1 MSKPITV
8 KEEREMLLLDPDP
21 DKTKLEAA
29 LEDNALYSINID
41 AFFKG
46 EIIRSDQSFMMK
58 LESLFHGVRV
68 RSAKVT
74 RIGDRTEYQAVVD
87 KDAFLSLIRHNSY
100 GVFRGDYRLE
110 ITDFCVNEGDIIVT
124 PESPLKLAPAKKEV
138 DGLDQELTITMRRGK
153 EPTDRPA
160 PGMQTFNLM
169 TDPNEVF
176 RILEHFELEGKVTRC
191 TKATPQRPTL
201 QIRLTDS
208 VEKLFTEEY
217 HKEPCLVYNPSPQ
230 SVATGA
236 TQLWAH
242 MHISS
247 QNLPKRVVIEGIDG
261 LVDLEEVKHRLSYQG
276 EVISD
281 LEKMVWKDPQMR
293 FTNVANG
300 DICVFMKIR
309 VEFNYLLF
317 GRDSYKVSYQN
328 QPLQCSICYS
338 FSHRATSCD
347 KRHIGR
353 ATLHFDYLSKWKRQV
368 GFIERRSRHRSSSSS
383 ESPDGENASGDDG
396 SNESDGE
403 PDAKSLDD
411 TVVNNQGSGNAQ
423 EAQTENDLRSSVRL
437 DISSPAQ
444 ILEKFEE
451 AYETADEKEIDDANK
466 TVTVDENAREEPV
479 DAEKDGASEKVK
491 PSAQAVEVS
500 DELPTDSANEGWEQV
515 KPRKYRSSRSSGND
529 SDSSYNS
536 APDATNA
543 TSQKGTSTRT
553 QNKKRKPDSPKENN
567 IKHTGSGRKKAHF
580 AEKTKSVFY
589 VERNKKHDEALD
601 AGNSVVKKEKLKRDL
616 TSMEEKYYK
625 LLFENETGSDPD
637 AKENWDEIK
646 RALSETRDLLEKKS
660 KNA

>member
-1 MSKPITV
+1 MSEDTADPRRMSKPITV

-100 GVFRGDYRLE
+100 GVFRGDYKLE

-383 ESPDGENASGDDG
+383 ESPDRENSSGDDG

-411 TVVNNQGSGNAQ
+411 TVVNNQGRNAQ
-423 EAQTENDLRSSVRL
+423 EAQTENDLRSSVGLISARL
-437 DISSPAQ
+437 RRYWKSSKRLMKPLTRKSLTMQTRPSPLMRMRGRNRWMLKRMVPPKRSNQARRPLRYQTSFQLTLRTRAGNRSSPGSTDRAEALAM
-444 ILEKFEE
+444 ILTRVTTPLRMLQMQRLK
-451 AYETADEKEIDDANK
+451 KEQALGLKIRNGNLTLPRRTILNTPALAGRK
-466 TVTVDENAREEPV
+466 LISL
-479 DAEKDGASEKVK
+479 KK
-491 PSAQAVEVS
+491 P
-500 DELPTDSANEGWEQV
+500 N
-515 KPRKYRSSRSSGND
+515 RSS
-529 SDSSYNS
+529 
-536 APDATNA
+536 
-543 TSQKGTSTRT
+543 TSK
-553 QNKKRKPDSPKENN
+553 
-567 IKHTGSGRKKAHF
+567 
-580 AEKTKSVFY
+580 
-589 VERNKKHDEALD
+589 
-601 AGNSVVKKEKLKRDL
+601 
-616 TSMEEKYYK
+616 
-625 LLFENETGSDPD
+625 
-637 AKENWDEIK
+637 
-646 RALSETRDLLEKKS
+646 ETRNTTKRLTLAIRLSRKRS
-660 KNA
+660 